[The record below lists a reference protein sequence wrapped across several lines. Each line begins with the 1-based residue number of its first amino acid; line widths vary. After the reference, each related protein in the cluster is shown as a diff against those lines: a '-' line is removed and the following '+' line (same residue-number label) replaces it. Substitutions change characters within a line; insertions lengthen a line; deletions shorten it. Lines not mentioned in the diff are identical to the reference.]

1 MIRFVVKTL
10 PLEKLSSMLYVLTV
24 EVLLL
29 VKILT
34 LMNKSFELKM
44 HILEKRLV
52 LFCGF
57 FIYIGLIQFD
67 CKNLIFCTA

>member
-57 FIYIGLIQFD
+57 FYLHWIDSI
-67 CKNLIFCTA
+67 